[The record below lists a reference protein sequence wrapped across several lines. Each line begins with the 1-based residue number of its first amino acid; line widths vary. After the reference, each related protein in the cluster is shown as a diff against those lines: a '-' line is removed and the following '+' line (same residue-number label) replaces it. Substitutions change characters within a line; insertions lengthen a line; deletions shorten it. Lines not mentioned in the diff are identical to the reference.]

1 MAQLHEKVDIVTAGG
16 GWTAAILAQRILPG
30 TRHTM
35 VSLEQGSAR
44 WTYPEFAHNHDSLR
58 YSARYAMMVDLNR
71 EAWTWRPNPSKP
83 SLPMRQYGS
92 FHPGA
97 GVGGAAVHWSAQLWR
112 YLPTDFRYRSHVIER
127 YGKDKLPDGVQV
139 QDWGITYDELE
150 PYYDAFEYDIG
161 ASGHTGNLNGHIL
174 PGGNPFEAPRARPY
188 PNPPLATN
196 AYADLFGEAAR
207 SVGCHPF
214 PQPAGILSRAWTDP
228 FGHDRSACLYCGFC
242 TRFGCEVDAKSSPI
256 TTHLPVALETGRYE
270 IRTGCKVVGIEVAD
284 NGMATGLRY
293 VDSRGDEHVQPAEVV
308 VLSAFTFTNNKLL
321 LVSRSKKHP
330 DGVGNDRGRVGKN
343 YTYQQYNSPVKGLWQ
358 GRRFNMY
365 MGNTCT
371 INIVYDYY
379 GDVFDHSDLDFIGG
393 SQIFSQPCEREPV
406 TSAGGMFE
414 HLMDRQWG
422 QQWKDRLRDSW
433 DGTATLNLEGESLP
447 YDDQF
452 LDLDPKYKDSW
463 GLPLLRLSFDWHDN
477 DYKLF
482 AFMKKKSSEIMRA
495 MNPTRMVELDLKP
508 YNIHDYQSTHPTGG
522 CIMGSDPSKSVTN
535 NFGQVWDTPNVFV
548 TGAALYPQNPA
559 ANPTGTLA
567 ALAYRTADAIRRTYF
582 DHPGE
587 LMDDGAQG
595 APPPR
600 QPVVPQP

>member
-112 YLPTDFRYRSHVIER
+112 FLPTDFRYRSHVIDR
-127 YGKDKLPDGVQV
+127 YGKDKLPEGVQV

-161 ASGHTGNLNGHIL
+161 ASGETGNLNGHIL
-174 PGGNPFEAPRARPY
+174 PGGNPFEGPRARPY
-188 PNPPLATN
+188 PNPALTTN

-207 SVGCHPF
+207 SLGNHPF

-242 TRFGCEVDAKSSPI
+242 TRFGCEVDAKASPI

-270 IRTGCKVVGIEVAD
+270 IRTGCKVVGIETAD

-293 VDSRGDEHVQPAEVV
+293 VDGRGDEHVQPAEVV

-379 GDVFDHSDLDFIGG
+379 GDVFDHSDRLHRRIADLLPALRARAGHVRRRDVRAPHGPSMGPAVEGPATRFVGRHRDAEPGG
-393 SQIFSQPCEREPV
+393 RVVAVRGPV
-406 TSAGGMFE
+406 PRPRPE
-414 HLMDRQWG
+414 VQ
-422 QQWKDRLRDSW
+422 
-433 DGTATLNLEGESLP
+433 
-447 YDDQF
+447 
-452 LDLDPKYKDSW
+452 
-463 GLPLLRLSFDWHDN
+463 GLVGLAAAAAELRLARQRLQALRVHEDEVVRDHAGDEP
-477 DYKLF
+477 D
-482 AFMKKKSSEIMRA
+482 ADGRA
-495 MNPTRMVELDLKP
+495 RPEAVQHPRLPEHAPDRRLHHGHRPVEVGDEQLRAGLGHAERVRDRRRAVSAEP
-508 YNIHDYQSTHPTGG
+508 RCEPDGHG
-522 CIMGSDPSKSVTN
+522 CRAG
-535 NFGQVWDTPNVFV
+535 
-548 TGAALYPQNPA
+548 
-559 ANPTGTLA
+559 
-567 ALAYRTADAIRRTYF
+567 
-582 DHPGE
+582 
-587 LMDDGAQG
+587 
-595 APPPR
+595 
-600 QPVVPQP
+600 VPHR